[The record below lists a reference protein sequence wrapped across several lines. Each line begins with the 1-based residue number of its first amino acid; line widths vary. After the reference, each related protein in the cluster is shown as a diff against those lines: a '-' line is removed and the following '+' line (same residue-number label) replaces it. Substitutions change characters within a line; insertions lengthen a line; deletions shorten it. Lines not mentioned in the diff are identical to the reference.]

1 MMLYWSIYKKKQKLM
16 SELQSIMGIK
26 KSARLSDKTKSRKEC
41 IQSIIHV
48 WLFLGVKLNKFN
60 FFHNPFSSQT
70 L

>member
-1 MMLYWSIYKKKQKLM
+1 M

-26 KSARLSDKTKSRKEC
+26 KSARLSDKTKSWKEC